1 MKKTEK
7 HRVKLTYGDAV
18 TTLPA
23 SAFEYVDKAKKF
35 DIKVLMLIASSDRYR
50 EGKYVQA
57 LAEKLSAN
65 ESDIESSLAFW
76 RGTGILDISE
86 SVETK
91 KVEKTTRN
99 EESETPKR
107 AKVTELPQYTSKEL
121 NALLEKN
128 NFVVGLI
135 DECQNIL
142 GKIFTASDIKVI
154 MGLVEYLGLDNDYI
168 LVLMHHCARKDIKSM
183 RYIEKMAVSCLDE
196 GFTEASVLQE
206 ELYAREERNALE
218 GQIKGIFGLGSRKL
232 TSKEKK
238 QVDNWINE
246 FKYGVEIIEKAYDIT
261 VSATNKPSVHYAN
274 AILEKW
280 YAEGVRTLADVE
292 ALLDK
297 RAEEK
302 AEKDAESG
310 STFDLDEFFE
320 AAINRSYS
328 DK

>member
-7 HRVKLTYGDAV
+7 QNIKLNYGDAV
-18 TTLPA
+18 SVLPA
-23 SAFEYVDKAKKF
+23 IAGEYVDKAKKF
-35 DIKVLMLIASSDRYR
+35 DLKLLILVASSDKYR

-57 LAEKLSAN
+57 LMDALNASEG
-65 ESDIESSLAFW
+65 DIKSSLSFW
-76 RGTGILDISE
+76 RGTGILSFDAFDE
-86 SVETK
+86 VK
-91 KVEKTTRN
+91 KTEKIAKK
-99 EESETPKR
+99 EEIPEAPKR
-107 AKVTELPQYTSKEL
+107 AKVSELPQYTSKEL

-128 NFVVGLI
+128 KFVIGLI

-206 ELYAREERNALE
+206 ELYAREERKAIE
-218 GQIKGIFGLGSRKL
+218 GRIKSVFGIGARKL
-232 TSKEKK
+232 TSKEQK
-238 QVDNWINE
+238 QVDRWTNE
-246 FKYGVEIIEKAYDIT
+246 FKYDVEIIEKAYDIT
-261 VSATNKPSVHYAN
+261 VGATSKPSIHYAN

-280 YAEGVRTLADVE
+280 YAEGVRTLPNLE

-297 RAEEK
+297 REHEK
-302 AEKDAESG
+302 AEKQAESG

-328 DK
+328 D

>member
-1 MKKTEK
+1 MKKIEK
-7 HRVKLTYGDAV
+7 QRVKLVYGDAV

-23 SAFEYVDKAKKF
+23 GAFEYIDKAKKF
-35 DIKVLMLIASSDRYR
+35 DIKVLMLIASSDKYR

-57 LAEKLSAN
+57 LAEKLSVN

-76 RGTGILDISE
+76 RGTGILDIAE
-86 SVETK
+86 SGETK
-91 KVEKTTRN
+91 KVEKTIKN

-206 ELYAREERNALE
+206 ELYAREERNAIE
-218 GQIKGIFGLGSRKL
+218 GQIKSIFGIGSRKL

-280 YAEGVRTLADVE
+280 YAEGARTIADVE

-297 RAEEK
+297 RAQEK

-310 STFDLDEFFE
+310 STFNLDEFFE